1 MPMPADLGNRRALV
15 ITTNYGVEQDEL
27 VKPVEHLRGLGAQ
40 VDIAATE
47 KDSIVTLVGD
57 RDPGQTV
64 PATHSLSEVRAD
76 DYDLLLIPG
85 GTINADTLRLEDT
98 ALDAVRSFASSG
110 RPVAAICHGPWVA
123 VEADVLRGK
132 TLTSYPSTATDVRN
146 AGGTWVDKEVQVCG
160 ANGWTLITSRK
171 PDDLPAFLDAINGA
185 LTPS

>member
-1 MPMPADLGNRRALV
+1 MAAEALGDRRVLV

-27 VKPVEHLRGLGAQ
+27 VAPVEHLRDKGVR

-57 RDPGQTV
+57 RDPGKHV
-64 PATHSLSEVRAD
+64 PATHALADVRAD

-85 GTINADTLRLEDT
+85 GTINADTLRLQDA
-98 ALDAVRSFASSG
+98 ALDALKAFVSSG

-123 VEADVLRGK
+123 VEADVVRGK

-146 AGGTWVDKEVQVCG
+146 AGGTWVDKEVQVCE
-160 ANGWTLITSRK
+160 ANGWRLITSRK
-171 PDDLPAFLDAINGA
+171 PDDLPAFLDAVDEA
-185 LTPS
+185 LQTG